1 MENEEEP
8 SVLTL
13 LTDFDTE
20 NHGLDV
26 MRLAL
31 NYQVIFKYYTISSNV
46 RCLIDVTLED
56 FITLTISDFSPH
68 NDLQLGRSKKN

>member
-31 NYQVIFKYYTISSNV
+31 NYHVKFINIFFIVGISIHLRNIYFSTQVIN
-46 RCLIDVTLED
+46 LIYLC
-56 FITLTISDFSPH
+56 IL
-68 NDLQLGRSKKN
+68 

>member
-31 NYQVIFKYYTISSNV
+31 SYQVSLEYT
-46 RCLIDVTLED
+46 L
-56 FITLTISDFSPH
+56 
-68 NDLQLGRSKKN
+68 

>member
-31 NYQVIFKYYTISSNV
+31 NYQVIFKYYEI
-46 RCLIDVTLED
+46 
-56 FITLTISDFSPH
+56 
-68 NDLQLGRSKKN
+68 